1 MDYKALALEQK
12 EYIIGL
18 RRWFHAHPE
27 LGTQEIHTTARI
39 VEELRADGI
48 EVETFP
54 DITGC
59 IGTLRGGRPGKTV
72 MLRADIDALPIQE
85 ADLTKPYASQNP
97 GVMHACGH
105 DCHTAMLLGAA
116 KILAAHREEIP
127 GTVKFIFQMAEEI
140 GAEARRYVEKDCL
153 NGIDAIFGMHIW
165 TPLPSGRF
173 NMEDGPRMA
182 SSDRFTIRIHG
193 QAAHGSAPH
202 QGKDAVLAAA
212 AVVMALQSLVSCAND
227 PQNPF
232 ALTTGVMTGGTR
244 NNIIAEEAELLGMA
258 CTFDR
263 KFRKTVPDLIR
274 KTACAAA
281 EAYGC
286 TAELDYFFGPA
297 PVINEHHELNEIARN
312 AAKDILGSDALIP
325 MDRQMGAEDFSTYME
340 HVPGLFG
347 FLGCRNEAKKDT
359 ASPHHSTTFDV
370 DEDVLPYGTAI
381 TVHFAMDYLNQK

>member
-116 KILAAHREEIP
+116 RILSAHREEIP
-127 GTVKFIFQMAEEI
+127 GTVRFLFRTADKTGTEAPYIPKNT
-140 GAEARRYVEKDCL
+140 GAV
-153 NGIDAIFGMHIW
+153 FGLRLR
-165 TPLPSGRF
+165 PLLPSGRF
-173 NMEDGPRMA
+173 NLEDGPRMA

-212 AVVMALQSLVSCAND
+212 AVVMALQSLVSRVND
-227 PQNPF
+227 PQNTF
-232 ALTTGVMTGGTR
+232 VLTTGVMNGGTR
-244 NNIIAEEAELLGMA
+244 DNIIAPEAELIGTTR
-258 CTFDR
+258 TFD
-263 KFRKTVPDLIR
+263 KEFRKTVPDLIR